1 LGDYMQEWDGYGVGR
16 KEFAR
21 LTRNAMCLVGID
33 LSKRIDL
40 TGAGFVFGLE
50 DGRVAVCAQGFM
62 PEETVA
68 KHIMTDKKEY
78 REWIGDGWVTAT
90 QGAVTDYRMIQ
101 AFIQDKELENGWK
114 VHEMCFDPYNATHFA
129 GTLMEDGYTCIEIRQ
144 GVQTLSEPTKL
155 FRELVADGK
164 IVHDGSPVLKWCVG
178 NAVQIQDS
186 NENIKVSKKY
196 ATDSKRID
204 LLAAILNAM
213 VRIQSL
219 RDANLA
225 GVEVGV

>member
-1 LGDYMQEWDGYGVGR
+1 MGG
-16 KEFAR
+16 
-21 LTRNAMCLVGID
+21 C
-33 LSKRIDL
+33 
-40 TGAGFVFGLE
+40 
-50 DGRVAVCAQGFM
+50 
-62 PEETVA
+62 
-68 KHIMTDKKEY
+68 
-78 REWIGDGWVTAT
+78 
-90 QGAVTDYRMIQ
+90 
-101 AFIQDKELENGWK
+101 
-114 VHEMCFDPYNATHFA
+114 
-129 GTLMEDGYTCIEIRQ
+129 
-144 GVQTLSEPTKL
+144 
-155 FRELVADGK
+155 ELVADGK